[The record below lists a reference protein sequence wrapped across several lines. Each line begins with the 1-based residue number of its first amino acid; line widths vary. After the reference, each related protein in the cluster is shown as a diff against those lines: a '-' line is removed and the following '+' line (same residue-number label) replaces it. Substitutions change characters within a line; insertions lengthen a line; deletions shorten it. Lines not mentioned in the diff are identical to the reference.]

1 MTYKYIGILIGLF
14 LTGMPVALALGG
26 TCIVLSIWEKVN
38 ARGFDIAFGSFDAF
52 LRTIDVA
59 FISQKAMF
67 GVDNFLLLAV
77 PFFLYAGKVMN
88 TGGITNRIFRF
99 AKSIAGFLHGGLGHV
114 NVVASIIFAGMTG
127 TAVSDAAGLG
137 AVEIKAM
144 NEAGYDPEFSVA
156 ITAASSTIGPIIPPS
171 IPLVIYGLMTGASI
185 GKLLIAG
192 VIPGLLMGIALMVAI
207 EIYAMRRNMPKSD
220 KFDINEILVSFKYA
234 FMPLLTPIIIIGGM
248 LAGIFTPTEAAAIAA
263 AYATVLS
270 VVIYREISLKE
281 LWKIIYETVV
291 DTGGIMLIVAMA
303 MAYGYMITRSNITV
317 RMVEAISEISTNP
330 ITVNFIL
337 IAFLLFI
344 GCFLE
349 ATAAITI
356 MAPILVPVLNKVGID
371 HIQFGVIMVLTMMIG
386 LLTPPFGMVLFVL
399 NKISGVPLQRIIIAV
414 LPFIVPLLIVD
425 ALLVF
430 FPSLVTWLPDVL
442 MK

>member
-1 MTYKYIGILIGLF
+1 MGYRYIGILVALF
-14 LTGMPVALALGG
+14 LTGMPVAFALGG
-26 TCIVLSIWEKVN
+26 TCIILSVLEKGM
-38 ARGFDIAFGSFDAF
+38 RG
-52 LRTIDVA
+52 LDVA
-59 FISQKAMF
+59 FISQKAIY

-88 TGGITNRIFRF
+88 TGGITTRIFRF
-99 AKSIAGFLHGGLGHV
+99 AKALAGFLHGGLGHV

-137 AVEIKAM
+137 AVEIRAM
-144 NEAGYDPEFSVA
+144 NEAGYDPEFAVA

-192 VIPGLLMGIALMVAI
+192 IIPGLLMGLALMIAI
-207 EIYAMRRNMPKSD
+207 EIYAMRKHMPKSD
-220 KFDINEILVSFKYA
+220 NFNLPEILESFKYA
-234 FMPLLTPIIIIGGM
+234 FLPLMTPIIIIGGI
-248 LAGIFTPTEAAAIAA
+248 LFGVFTPTEAAAIAA

-270 VVIYREISLKE
+270 VIVYKEISLKT

-303 MAYGYMITRSNITV
+303 MAYGYLITRSNITNQ
-317 RMVEAISEISTNP
+317 MVDAISEISTNP
-330 ITVNFIL
+330 IVVNFIL
-337 IAFLLFI
+337 IGFLLFI

-356 MAPILVPVLNKVGID
+356 MAPILLPVLNKVGID
-371 HIQFGVIMVLTMMIG
+371 HV
-386 LLTPPFGMVLFVL
+386 
-399 NKISGVPLQRIIIAV
+399 
-414 LPFIVPLLIVD
+414 
-425 ALLVF
+425 
-430 FPSLVTWLPDVL
+430 
-442 MK
+442 

>member
-1 MTYKYIGILIGLF
+1 MSYLYIVVLVVLF
-14 LTGMPVALALGG
+14 FVGMPVALALGG
-26 TCIVLSIWEKVN
+26 TAVIMSVLEKGW
-38 ARGFDIAFGSFDAF
+38 RGLDA
-52 LRTIDVA
+52 A
-59 FISQKAMF
+59 FISQKAVY

-99 AKSIAGFLHGGLGHV
+99 AKSLAGSFRGGLGHV

-144 NEAGYDPEFSVA
+144 NDEGYDPEFSVA

-171 IPLVIYGLMTGASI
+171 VPLVIYGLMTGASI

-192 VIPGLLMGIALMVAI
+192 LIPGLLMGFALMVAV
-207 EIYAMRRNMPKSD
+207 EIYAARRDMPKGAPFS
-220 KFDINEILVSFKYA
+220 FRETWESFKLA
-234 FMPLLTPIIIIGGM
+234 FFPLLTPVIIIGGI
-248 LAGIFTPTEAAAIAA
+248 LAGIFTPTEAAGIAA

-270 VVIYREISLKE
+270 VFVYREISPRE
-281 LWKIIYETVV
+281 LWGIIRSTVV
-291 DTGGIMLIVAMA
+291 DTGGIMFIVALA
-303 MAYGYMITRSNITV
+303 MAYGYMITRSNVTV
-317 RMVEAISEISTNP
+317 AMVNAISGISTDP
-330 ITVNFIL
+330 IAVNFIL

-356 MAPILVPVLNKVGID
+356 MAPILLPVLNNAGID
-371 HIQFGVIMVLTMMIG
+371 PIQFGIIMVLTMMIG

-399 NKISGVPLQRIIIAV
+399 NKISGIPLHRIIWAV
-414 LPFIVPLLIVD
+414 LPFIVPLLAVD
-425 ALLVF
+425 ALLVL
-430 FPSLVTWLPDVL
+430 FPKIVTWLPDLL
-442 MK
+442 MR